1 MKILPPSRGIAAF
14 GIEWT
19 RSIGRDWARHQKI
32 NKNRSVVALVEQ
44 TIAVR
49 LGRYTFGTGFSLFYT
64 FSRKTLFT
72 RNYATCIELSITRF
86 WIDCKKK

>member
-19 RSIGRDWARHQKI
+19 RSIGRDWARHQKF
-32 NKNRSVVALVEQ
+32 NKNNRSVVALVEQ

-49 LGRYTFGTGFSLFYT
+49 LGRYTFGTGFSLLYF
-64 FSRKTLFT
+64 FKESSLH
-72 RNYATCIELSITRF
+72 S
-86 WIDCKKK
+86 